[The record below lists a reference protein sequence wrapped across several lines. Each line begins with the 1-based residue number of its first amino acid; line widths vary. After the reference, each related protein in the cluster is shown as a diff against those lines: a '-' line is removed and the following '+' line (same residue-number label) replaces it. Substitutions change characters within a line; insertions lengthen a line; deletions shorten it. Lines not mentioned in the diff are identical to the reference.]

1 MNHIS
6 QMRRTAHRSRY
17 FYVDGRDDAAT
28 DEQGAAFGP
37 ALPFAF
43 LGAAHMKKLSFVV
56 AAGLMSLAACTNNT
70 PAENAAENVAESMD
84 NAADN
89 LEDAADNA
97 TNESTEAALENAAD
111 NMSAAAD
118 NVEDAVDNGAV
129 AANAANAM

>member
-1 MNHIS
+1 MTPL
-6 QMRRTAHRSRY
+6 QTA
-17 FYVDGRDDAAT
+17 VGT
-28 DEQGAAFGP
+28 AFGP

-70 PAENAAENVAESMD
+70 PAENAAENVADSLE

-89 LEDAADNA
+89 LEAQADNA

-111 NMSAAAD
+111 NLHGASE
-118 NVEDAVDNGAV
+118 NVQDAVDNGAV
-129 AANAANAM
+129 AANASNAM